1 MNAAERFRHWQ
12 SVRHGLIEALDKL
25 NDEQLGFVPRDG
37 LWSLGQVAC
46 HIADAEDGWFR
57 HVATGELDEW
67 PQFEAE
73 DYPTV
78 EAVKKLLTEVHHR
91 TEAYLATLDDAD
103 LEQII
108 PAPWGSKFPL
118 RWIIWHVLEHEISHR
133 GEIYLMLGLMGMEA
147 PDV

>member
-1 MNAAERFRHWQ
+1 MNAAERFQHWQ
-12 SVRHGLIEALDKL
+12 SVRRGLIEALDKL
-25 NDEQLGFVPRDG
+25 SDEQLEFVPRAG
-37 LWSLGQVAC
+37 LWSLGKVVR

-57 HVATGELDEW
+57 YVTTHELDEW
-67 PQFEAE
+67 PQFPDE

-78 EAVKKLLTEVHHR
+78 ESVKKLLNEVHHR
-91 TEAYLATLDDAD
+91 TEAYLATLDDTD
-103 LEQII
+103 LEQSIL
-108 PAPWGSKFPL
+108 APWGSRFPL